1 MCDTDV
7 LECVEDNELSTPEI
21 KVLRCNLNNA
31 TEAEQ
36 WMRSYSAETN
46 TSWIVD
52 YVVTKCARMVFRKV
66 WRCQHHHRNKM
77 TARRTTD
84 CPAKIDIKIKKVN
97 PNTQKNDEYL
107 RRSTPLP
114 AVIKLA
120 AAHNHSTVCADSL
133 KLLRASPET
142 RATFEA
148 YFEAGF
154 TPAAAIRHHEE
165 ALALEDNSHILLA
178 NSMLNP
184 QQRTV
189 YYWHQEW
196 RLAKHGP
203 LSNPLPKLQEK
214 LADYAAQGRPSKLWE
229 ETNPDWAPS
238 LLLGYSSRHADPACY
253 DRAKRRRLQEDE
265 ADAASAAVSAAIAE
279 STGTDTDDTVE
290 GQPPPGDEDESG
302 TEENAP
308 GVAAQTELTSVGLQ
322 ALETQCLALND
333 ALYTARSEN
342 EQLQLSKA
350 AFQGCEAKV
359 IFYTGMP
366 NFTQLNSLFEVLES
380 HVSHNVNNSLSK
392 FQEFILFLMKLKLNL
407 HNVDLGFRFGVSEAT
422 VCRIFD
428 KWLHCAYC
436 RLKTQIVWPDRT
448 ALRRTMPQAFCDAFG
463 DGVSVIIDCF
473 ELKIERPS
481 SFLPRSETWSLY
493 KGSNTA
499 KFLIGIAPTGVV
511 TFISEGWGGRTTDR
525 HITEHCG
532 LLDYLLPGD
541 VVLADRGF
549 NISESV
555 GFYCARLHIPAFTR
569 GKKQLSAE
577 EVESTRKLAN
587 VRIHVE
593 RVIGLIR
600 NKFVILKSTLPID
613 YVTCQ
618 PGDELAPIDK
628 IVTVCCALSN
638 LCPSIVAELKDTNE
652 SP

>member
-1 MCDTDV
+1 MSKKI
-7 LECVEDNELSTPEI
+7 CVVPL
-21 KVLRCNLNNA
+21 
-31 TEAEQ
+31 
-36 WMRSYSAETN
+36 
-46 TSWIVD
+46 
-52 YVVTKCARMVFRKV
+52 
-66 WRCQHHHRNKM
+66 
-77 TARRTTD
+77 
-84 CPAKIDIKIKKVN
+84 CPAKESDVPYHKF
-97 PNTQKNDEYL
+97 P
-107 RRSTPLP
+107 RRSSPRRQRWIDF
-114 AVIKLA
+114 V
-120 AAHNHSTVCADSL
+120 
-133 KLLRASPET
+133 RASGRGDT
-142 RATFEA
+142 W
-148 YFEAGF
+148 
-154 TPAAAIRHHEE
+154 TPRESSRICSRHFAPSCYKEHPARLAQLGISTKGLFLEPG
-165 ALALEDNSHILLA
+165 AL
-178 NSMLNP
+178 P
-184 QQRTV
+184 TV
-189 YYWHQEW
+189 YP
-196 RLAKHGP
+196 GP
-203 LSNPLPKLQEK
+203 
-214 LADYAAQGRPSKLWE
+214 PSS
-229 ETNPDWAPS
+229 A
-238 LLLGYSSRHADPACY
+238 G
-253 DRAKRRRLQEDE
+253 
-265 ADAASAAVSAAIAE
+265 ASVSAAPLAKRPRHECCSGMGCTPAVSMGHCGVEMVSKATTTAKLKVDATTQCAVLRIPK
-279 STGTDTDDTVE
+279 STMASRVKLTSTTGMQTE
-290 GQPPPGDEDESG
+290 RI
-302 TEENAP
+302 TEEV

-322 ALETQCLALND
+322 ALETQCLALNE

-448 ALRRTMPQAFCDAFG
+448 ALRRTMPQAFYDAFG
-463 DGVSVIIDCF
+463 DDVSVIIDCF

-481 SFLPRSETWSLY
+481 SFLPRSETWSQY

-600 NKFVILKSTLPID
+600 NKFAILKSTLPID
-613 YVTCQ
+613 YVTCR

-638 LCPSIVAELKDTNE
+638 LCPSIVAELKDANE

>member
-1 MCDTDV
+1 MDEASTSSSASIGARGFGRPRKYANEAEARDARNAARRARRRKAGAALLKAPLSPNSRRAQRSAAMKEKRQNNPDLRRREADLKKQKRSSDPELRRREAELRKRKRKEEASAKRERRRIKLTGANNRLKKAFMDKPFGSVCSVCDRLCFANDLSAAKESACALLGQHFLDDRDV
-7 LECVEDNELSTPEI
+7 TAVQCCSGMGCTPAVSMGHCGVEMVSKATTTAKLKVDATTQCA
-21 KVLRCNLNNA
+21 VLRIPKSTMASRVKLTSTTGMQ
-31 TEAEQ
+31 TE
-36 WMRSYSAETN
+36 R
-46 TSWIVD
+46 I
-52 YVVTKCARMVFRKV
+52 
-66 WRCQHHHRNKM
+66 
-77 TARRTTD
+77 
-84 CPAKIDIKIKKVN
+84 
-97 PNTQKNDEYL
+97 
-107 RRSTPLP
+107 
-114 AVIKLA
+114 
-120 AAHNHSTVCADSL
+120 
-133 KLLRASPET
+133 
-142 RATFEA
+142 
-148 YFEAGF
+148 
-154 TPAAAIRHHEE
+154 
-165 ALALEDNSHILLA
+165 
-178 NSMLNP
+178 
-184 QQRTV
+184 
-189 YYWHQEW
+189 
-196 RLAKHGP
+196 
-203 LSNPLPKLQEK
+203 
-214 LADYAAQGRPSKLWE
+214 
-229 ETNPDWAPS
+229 
-238 LLLGYSSRHADPACY
+238 
-253 DRAKRRRLQEDE
+253 
-265 ADAASAAVSAAIAE
+265 
-279 STGTDTDDTVE
+279 
-290 GQPPPGDEDESG
+290 
-302 TEENAP
+302 TEEV

-322 ALETQCLALND
+322 ALETQCLALNE

-448 ALRRTMPQAFCDAFG
+448 ALRRTMPQAFYDAFG
-463 DGVSVIIDCF
+463 DDVSVIIDCF

-481 SFLPRSETWSLY
+481 SFLPRSETWSQY

-593 RVIGLIR
+593 RV
-600 NKFVILKSTLPID
+600 
-613 YVTCQ
+613 
-618 PGDELAPIDK
+618 LA
-628 IVTVCCALSN
+628 
-638 LCPSIVAELKDTNE
+638 
-652 SP
+652 